1 MRTRFGSGWSTVF
14 LLLALTLAVTPA
26 FAQKVSIDYDT
37 NYDMDTIKTFSWAK
51 TSETSLENTE
61 PLIHSRLVNGI
72 EYYMTKGDL
81 REVETDPDVYVTYH
95 TNTQTDVT
103 VNNTAFSY
111 AFPMGWYGGGFG
123 AYRGIG
129 VGVSAASTVTS
140 YEKGTLIVDV
150 WDRKTKN
157 LVWRGTAA
165 NITVTEE
172 AKKMTK
178 RLDKALDKMV
188 KEWAKLK
195 KKDAR

>member
-1 MRTRFGSGWSTVF
+1 MRTRFSSGRSAVF
-14 LLLALTLAVTPA
+14 LLLALALAATPA
-26 FAQKVSIDYDT
+26 FAQKVSIDYDS
-37 NYDMDTIKTFSWAK
+37 NYDMDSIKTFAWAK
-51 TSETSLENTE
+51 TPETSLEKSE

-72 EYYMTKGDL
+72 EYYMTKGGL
-81 REVETDPDVYVTYH
+81 VEAETDPDVYVTYH
-95 TNTQTDVT
+95 TNTRTDVS
-103 VNNTAFSY
+103 VNTTAFNY
-111 AFPMGWYGGGFG
+111 AVPMGWYGGGFG

-150 WDRKTKN
+150 WDRRTKK

-172 AKKMTK
+172 ARKMTK

-188 KEWAKLK
+188 KEWQKIK